1 MLPEIISHSE
11 VAWRQ
16 VEAPVRGYLR
26 RRLGRDGTTADD
38 LVQEVFLRVSRGLSS
53 LTNRDRL
60 GPWVM
65 RIARHVLIDHQ
76 RRKQGVPL
84 SEQVAEQADHPQAD
98 DVSDLTE
105 CTEISRFI
113 SALLAAQP
121 ESIRSVIQLVDLH
134 GMTGPEAAK
143 RLGIGL
149 PALKARLRRG
159 RERMREEIEL
169 CCRVVLD
176 GRGNPTDYQPR
187 GRCATCREKPG

>member
-1 MLPEIISHSE
+1 M
-11 VAWRQ
+11 AWRQ
-16 VEAPVRGYLR
+16 VEAPVRGYLH
-26 RRLGRDGTTADD
+26 RRLGRDGATADD
-38 LVQEVFLRVSRGLSS
+38 LTQEVFIRVSRGLPS

-76 RRKQGVPL
+76 RRKQGVVL
-84 SEQVAEQADHPQAD
+84 RDHADQTDSADEADASACSEIARFVA
-98 DVSDLTE
+98 
-105 CTEISRFI
+105 
-113 SALLAAQP
+113 ALLAAQP
-121 ESIRSVIQLVDLH
+121 ESIRSVIQLVDLD
-134 GMTGPEAAK
+134 GMTGPDAAK

-159 RERMREEIEL
+159 RERMRIDIER

-187 GRCATCREKPG
+187 GECSTCADKSC